1 MIYTGEDKNKIYFQ
15 CEQCGKIH
23 GIFKFMTVEDTPQYF
38 RLKGKIVNCKCGN
51 KIIADENEKIMKI
64 TIEPEEIRCPKCG
77 STQIQLQKRGWK
89 ITTGI
94 IGSSKIERVCLNC
107 KNKF

>member
-1 MIYTGEDKNKIYFQ
+1 MIYTGEDNNKIYFQ

-51 KIIADENEKIMKI
+51 KITADENEKILK
-64 TIEPEEIRCPKCG
+64 TQPEIKKVVCPKCG
-77 STQIQLQKRGWK
+77 YDDFEIAKRGFT
-89 ITTGI
+89 ITTGF
-94 IGSSKIERVCLNC
+94 IGSGKQQRVCKNC
-107 KNKF
+107 LYKW